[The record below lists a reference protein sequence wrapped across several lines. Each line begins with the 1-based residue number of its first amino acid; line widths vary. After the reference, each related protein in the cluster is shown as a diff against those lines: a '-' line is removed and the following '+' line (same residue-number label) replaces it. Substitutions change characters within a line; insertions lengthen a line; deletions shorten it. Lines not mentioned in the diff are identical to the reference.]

1 MKSNLEND
9 LKKLFNKEQLLTSLE
24 ERLCYSYDATNKS
37 FLPDAVVIPRSTED
51 VVKLMRYA
59 HQHRIPVIP
68 RGAGTGYTGGSLPI
82 KGGIVVTFEQM
93 TKVLFLDRK
102 KKYAVVEPGL
112 VTQQFADYVDKFG
125 LLYPPDPASLK
136 TSTLGGNVAEC
147 SGGLKGRKYGVTK
160 SYVIGLETVLSD
172 GQSLK
177 TGILS
182 ARGATRLRRG
192 QGSALGGNEQ
202 NENSYDLE
210 GLLIGSE
217 GTLGLITKIALRL
230 LDKVKYEQTLLAT
243 FDQMEDAAEV
253 VAAITAS
260 GIIPSVLEFIDGDTL
275 SCVLEYIRVDNIE
288 KSEAVLLI
296 EVDGNDKDE
305 VRQEFE
311 NVLEICKEKRA
322 KNLQYAETKEKKDKL
337 WTIRRSISASL
348 LRIAPTKVNED
359 ISVPA
364 SKLPAMVKNIKE
376 LSQKH
381 QVKINTFGHAGDGNL
396 HVNFMCDSRNKEQM
410 ERVEAAVDEL
420 FDQTLKLGGTLSGEH
435 GIGVTKAKYLK
446 DEVGKSGIELMRKL
460 KSAFDPEHIINPG
473 KIFN

>member
-1 MKSNLEND
+1 MRSNLEND
-9 LKKLFNKEQLLTSLE
+9 LKKLFNKEQVLTSLE

-37 FLPDAVVIPRSTED
+37 FLPDAIVFPHSTED
-51 VVKLMRYA
+51 VVKLVRYA
-59 HQHRIPVIP
+59 HQHKIPIIP

-93 TKVLFLDRK
+93 TKVLLLDK
-102 KKYAVVEPGL
+102 EKAYAIVEPGL
-112 VTQQFADYVDKFG
+112 VTQEFADYVAEFG
-125 LLYPPDPASLK
+125 LFYPPDPASLK

-172 GQSLK
+172 GQIMR
-177 TGILS
+177 TGILN
-182 ARGATRLRRG
+182 GP
-192 QGSALGGNEQ
+192 NY
-202 NENSYDLE
+202 NSYDLE

-217 GTLGLITKIALRL
+217 GTLGLVTKIALRL
-230 LDKVKYEQTLLAT
+230 LDKVKYEQTVLAT
-243 FDQMEDAAEV
+243 FNKMEDAAEV
-253 VAAITAS
+253 VAAITAA

-275 SCVLEYIRVDNIE
+275 SCVLEYIQVDHIE

-305 VRQEFE
+305 VHQEFE
-311 NVLEICKEKRA
+311 KVLKICKEKRA
-322 KNLQYAETKEKKDKL
+322 KNLQYAETKEEKDKL
-337 WTIRRSISASL
+337 WTVRRSVSASL

-364 SKLPAMVKNIKE
+364 SKLPVMVKNIKE

-381 QVKINTFGHAGDGNL
+381 QVRINTFGHAGDGNL

-410 ERVEAAVDEL
+410 ERVESAVDEL
-420 FDQTLKLGGTLSGEH
+420 FDLTLKLGGTLSGEH
-435 GIGVTKAKYLK
+435 GIGITKAQYLE
-446 DEVGKSGIELMRKL
+446 DEVGKPGIELMRKI
-460 KSAFDPEHIINPG
+460 KSA
-473 KIFN
+473 